1 MGGGVVSERYLERP
15 GQPFG
20 AEPTADHPWVVM
32 IYERPCTRS
41 GRDQDIPHVHV
52 REGVRNGLSFA
63 TSADANIYA
72 WDLASRW
79 FGFDHFDVQPLGP
92 LDEAEEE
99 YVSRCPAC
107 GDVID
112 YCQGHG
118 EMGDPAGFAILA
130 AHDDDDHSECD
141 PDGCDEAGKAWEQHL
156 AAEREAP
163 KRRLEYLRQE
173 IRAERISYAELAELA
188 DLVPLIASDDVE
200 LLEWAG
206 VKEVNR

>member
-1 MGGGVVSERYLERP
+1 MVSRENSVGE
-15 GQPFG
+15 
-20 AEPTADHPWVVM
+20 T
-32 IYERPCTRS
+32 TRE
-41 GRDQDIPHVHV
+41 D
-52 REGVRNGLSFA
+52 
-63 TSADANIYA
+63 
-72 WDLASRW
+72 
-79 FGFDHFDVQPLGP
+79 
-92 LDEAEEE
+92 EE

-130 AHDDDDHSECD
+130 AHDEDDHSGCH
-141 PDGCDEAGKAWEQHL
+141 PDGCEM
-156 AAEREAP
+156 AP
-163 KRRLEYLRQE
+163 ERRLEYLRQE

-188 DLVPLIASDDVE
+188 DLVPFIASDDVE